1 MYTDDMHTHRNR
13 KKCKNKKQCSTWCYA
28 MVVCIWKICQF
39 HLNRKKRSVLRD
51 MQCANLELWNS
62 EIRCLLFMLLLW
74 SYTIHIAVVGVFIV
88 ENVGMLHLYEFT
100 RQLVFRLV
108 FLFVN
113 FRISYF
119 FWFVIELLISRSK
132 HSICLDE
139 CK

>member
-1 MYTDDMHTHRNR
+1 
-13 KKCKNKKQCSTWCYA
+13 

-113 FRISYF
+113 FRISF
-119 FWFVIELLISRSK
+119 FLVRHRITHFSVYTLKYVWMSVNNAPNFAHLSIRIRILKEKSR
-132 HSICLDE
+132 
-139 CK
+139 